1 MRKRLLSFVLC
12 AAMALTAMTG
22 CGAKTED
29 TEASSKGAETGS
41 EAAKAGEEETEAA
54 READGEEKG
63 LVIPSASCVANLNP
77 LLESY
82 KEGVIM
88 LNPLYD
94 PLYVIDVNETRYY
107 LAES

>member
-1 MRKRLLSFVLC
+1 MRKRLLGFALC

-29 TEASSKGAETGS
+29 AAASSKGAETAG
-41 EAAKAGEEETEAA
+41 AGEEETEAA
-54 READGEEKG
+54 READGGEKG

-107 LAES
+107 LAESL

>member
-63 LVIPSASCVANLNP
+63 LGDSQRQLCGQLKPAA
-77 LLESY
+77 
-82 KEGVIM
+82 
-88 LNPLYD
+88 
-94 PLYVIDVNETRYY
+94 
-107 LAES
+107 